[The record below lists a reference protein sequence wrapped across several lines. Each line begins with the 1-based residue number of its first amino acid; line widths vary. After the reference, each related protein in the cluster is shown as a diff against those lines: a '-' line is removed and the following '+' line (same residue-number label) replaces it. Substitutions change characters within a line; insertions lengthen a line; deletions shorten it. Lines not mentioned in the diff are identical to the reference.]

1 MNRDRIMQ
9 RVCVVLFNAGS
20 YNRSEM
26 MAKTDEEV
34 LAIAQNDDDNCRI
47 YDSLEEFQEAFN
59 DECIDETNNYMRCCV
74 VPMEAMDKDG
84 LEETFSEIIGEYQKD
99 EICMGELLA
108 ALPADGMT
116 IEQAFEMYVKA
127 QKWSGLDMN
136 VTSNAE

>member
-20 YNRSEM
+20 YNRTEM

-34 LAIAQNDDDNCRI
+34 LAIAQTDDDNCRI

-59 DECIDETNNYMRCCV
+59 DECIDETNNYMRFCV
-74 VPMEAMDKDG
+74 VPMELMDKDG
-84 LEETFSEIIGEYQKD
+84 LEEAFSGIIGEYQKD
-99 EICMGELLA
+99 GICMGELLA

-116 IEQAFEMYVKA
+116 IEQAFEMYIKA

-136 VTSNAE
+136 VTSHAE